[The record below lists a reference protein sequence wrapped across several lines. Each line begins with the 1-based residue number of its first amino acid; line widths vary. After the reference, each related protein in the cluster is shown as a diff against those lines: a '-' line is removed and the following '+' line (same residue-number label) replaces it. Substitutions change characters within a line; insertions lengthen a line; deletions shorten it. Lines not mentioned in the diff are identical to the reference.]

1 MSVTA
6 PVAPHAAPTQPLLK
20 VEGLKKYFRV
30 RKALLRNPRF
40 PEAAAVRLVG
50 LLSRQDLEELAQDP
64 KLPLRVLAA
73 LHRRLRPRS

>member
-30 RKALLRNPRF
+30 RKALLSRNAQF
-40 PEAAAVRLVG
+40 VQAVDGVSFHINAGETLSLVG
-50 LLSRQDLEELAQDP
+50 ESGCGKSTIGRMIM
-64 KLPLRVLAA
+64 
-73 LHRRLRPRS
+73 